1 MKIIKSK
8 TYDLSN
14 AYPIEMFV
22 YQLLYKDQLML
33 VKKYTCEVDELM
45 KEEMIFELFHDD
57 ISMMNE
63 FDTDRYGRKIQPFGF
78 STNETILD
86 DSLLDK
92 KYEIYLRT
100 KYLQEDFQ

>member
-14 AYPIEMFV
+14 AYPKEMYV
-22 YQLLYKDQLML
+22 YQLLYKDQLMI
-33 VKKYTCEVDELM
+33 VKKYPCEVDELI
-45 KEEMIFELFHDD
+45 KEELVFELFHDD
-57 ISMMNE
+57 ISMINE
-63 FDTDRYGRKIQPFGF
+63 FDTDIHGGKIQPFGF
-78 STNETILD
+78 STNETILE

-100 KYLQEDFQ
+100 KELQEDFQ

>member
-14 AYPIEMFV
+14 AYPREMFV
-22 YQLLYKDQLML
+22 YQLLYKDQLMI
-33 VKKYTCEVDELM
+33 VKSYPCEVDELI
-45 KEEMIFELFHDD
+45 KEEMISELFHDD
-57 ISMMNE
+57 ISMINE
-63 FDTDRYGRKIQPFGF
+63 FDTDWCGRKIQPFGF

-92 KYEIYLRT
+92 KYEMYLRT
-100 KYLQEDFQ
+100 KDLQEDFQ

>member
-14 AYPIEMFV
+14 VYPKEMYV
-22 YQLLYKDQLML
+22 YQLLYKDQLMN
-33 VKKYTCEVDELM
+33 VKKYSCEVDELI
-45 KEEMIFELFHDD
+45 KDEFILELFHDD
-57 ISMMNE
+57 ISMINE
-63 FDTDRYGRKIQPFGF
+63 FDTDIHGGKIQPFGF

-92 KYEIYLRT
+92 KYEIYL
-100 KYLQEDFQ
+100 KSKEIQEDFQ

>member
-14 AYPIEMFV
+14 AYPKEMFV

-33 VKKYTCEVDELM
+33 VKKYPCEVDELI
-45 KEEMIFELFHDD
+45 KDELIFELFHDD

-63 FDTDRYGRKIQPFGF
+63 FDTDRYGRKIQPFVF

-100 KYLQEDFQ
+100 KDLQEDFQ

>member
-8 TYDLSN
+8 IYALSD
-14 AYPIEMFV
+14 AHIREMYV
-22 YQLLYKDQLML
+22 YQLLYKDKLMI
-33 VKKYTCEVDELM
+33 VKNYPCEVDELI
-45 KEEMIFELFHDD
+45 KEEMIFEIFHDD
-57 ISMMNE
+57 ISILNE
-63 FDTDRYGRKIQPFGF
+63 TDKDCIGRKIQPFDF

-100 KYLQEDFQ
+100 KDLLEDFQ

>member
-1 MKIIKSK
+1 
-8 TYDLSN
+8 
-14 AYPIEMFV
+14 
-22 YQLLYKDQLML
+22 
-33 VKKYTCEVDELM
+33 M

-57 ISMMNE
+57 ISLMNE

-78 STNETILD
+78 STNETILE

-100 KYLQEDFQ
+100 KDLQEDFQ

>member
-14 AYPIEMFV
+14 AYPKEMYV

-33 VKKYTCEVDELM
+33 VKKYPCEVDELI
-45 KEEMIFELFHDD
+45 KDELVFELFHDD
-57 ISMMNE
+57 ISMINE
-63 FDTDRYGRKIQPFGF
+63 FDTDIHGGKIQPFSF

-92 KYEIYLRT
+92 KYEIYL
-100 KYLQEDFQ
+100 KQKDLQEDFQ

>member
-14 AYPIEMFV
+14 GYPKEMYV
-22 YQLLYKDQLML
+22 YQLLYKDQLMI
-33 VKKYTCEVDELM
+33 VKNYPCEVDELI

-57 ISMMNE
+57 ISILNE
-63 FDTDRYGRKIQPFGF
+63 TDRNRHGSRIQPFEF

-92 KYEIYLRT
+92 KYEIYLKT
-100 KYLQEDFQ
+100 KNLSEDFQ

>member
-14 AYPIEMFV
+14 GYPKEMYV
-22 YQLLYKDQLML
+22 YQLLYKDHLMI
-33 VKKYTCEVDELM
+33 VKNYPCEVDELI
-45 KEEMIFELFHDD
+45 KEEMIFEIFHDD
-57 ISMMNE
+57 ISILNE
-63 FDTDRYGRKIQPFGF
+63 TDRDRYGSRIQPFDF

-100 KYLQEDFQ
+100 KDLQEDFQ

>member
-14 AYPIEMFV
+14 GYPKEMVV
-22 YQLLYKDQLML
+22 YQLLYKDQLMI
-33 VKKYTCEVDELM
+33 VKSYPCEVDELI
-45 KEEMIFELFHDD
+45 KEEMIFEIFHDD
-57 ISMMNE
+57 ISMMTE
-63 FDTDRYGRKIQPFGF
+63 FDTDIYGRKIQPFVF

-100 KYLQEDFQ
+100 KDLQEDFQ